1 LIKLD
6 FLSTRAAK
14 GQQAECAACD
24 YLLAQGLTLV
34 EKNYRCRRG
43 EIDLVMRHRDTLVF
57 VEVRYR
63 KNHDFGGA
71 SESITRKKQEK
82 IQTTALHY
90 LQKLKP
96 DINARFDV
104 IAITGSGKQQQFE
117 WIQNAF

>member
-6 FLSTRAAK
+6 FLSNRAAS
-14 GQQAECAACD
+14 GQQAERTACE
-24 YLLAQGLTLV
+24 YLLGQGLKLV

-43 EIDLVMRHRDTLVF
+43 EIDLIMQHGDTLVF

-71 SESITRKKQEK
+71 SASVTPKKQKK
-82 IQTTALHY
+82 IHTTALHY
-90 LQKLKP
+90 MQHLNP
-96 DINARFDV
+96 NTNARFDV